1 MAINNF
7 KALSTFTLIV
17 LVWKKVDDVNYK
29 IEYKK
34 TSDVDYVE
42 LESEYESNTYA
53 IPHLDPDTSYDVLV
67 TSSDASTASSTIVT
81 STKIAACQVQEVIRK
96 EWGYNDTEFNAKVA
110 ELEEYAFSQIQNK
123 VTDVYRSVKN
133 LNCISGMI
141 NNYVMA
147 SLRKDIVYL
156 NQAGESENEYA
167 QFYTQLNN
175 LNDDEEYQKQQTGS
189 IWYRYSV
196 SD

>member
-7 KALSTFTLIV
+7 KALSTFTLVV
-17 LVWKKVDDVNYK
+17 LVWKKSGATYK

-34 TSDVDYVE
+34 SVDIDYIE

-53 IPHLDPDTSYDVLV
+53 IPHLDPNTSYDVLV

-81 STKIAACQVQEVIRK
+81 TTKIAACQVQEVIRK
-96 EWGYNDTEFNAKVA
+96 EWDYNDAEFNAKVA

-175 LNDDEEYQKQQTGS
+175 LNDDEEYQKKQTGS
-189 IWYRYSV
+189 IWYRYPV

>member
-1 MAINNF
+1 MINNF

-17 LVWKKVDDVNYK
+17 LVWKNSGATYK

-34 TSDVDYVE
+34 SVDIDYIE

-53 IPHLDPDTSYDVLV
+53 IPHLDPNTSYDVLV

-81 STKIAACQVQEVIRK
+81 TTKIAACQVQEVIRK
-96 EWGYNDTEFNAKVA
+96 EWDYNDAEFNAKVA

-175 LNDDEEYQKQQTGS
+175 LNDDEEYQKKQTGS

>member
-1 MAINNF
+1 MINNF

-17 LVWKKVDDVNYK
+17 LVWKNSGATYK

-34 TSDVDYVE
+34 TSDVDYIE

-53 IPHLDPDTSYDVLV
+53 IPHLDPNTSYDVLV

-81 STKIAACQVQEVIRK
+81 TTKIAACQVQEVIRK
-96 EWGYNDTEFNAKVA
+96 EWDYNDAEFNAKVA

-175 LNDDEEYQKQQTGS
+175 LNDDEEYQKKQTGS

>member
-1 MAINNF
+1 MINNF

-17 LVWKKVDDVNYK
+17 LVWKNSGATYK

-34 TSDVDYVE
+34 SVDIDYIE

-53 IPHLDPDTSYDVLV
+53 IPHLDPNTSYDVLV

-81 STKIAACQVQEVIRK
+81 TTKIAACQVQEVIRK
-96 EWGYNDTEFNAKVA
+96 EWDYNDAEFNAKVA

-133 LNCISGMI
+133 LICISGMI

-175 LNDDEEYQKQQTGS
+175 LNDDEEYQKKQTGS
-189 IWYRYSV
+189 IWYRYPV